1 MSWFDILKRNP
12 MEEALRMRERMGTAK
27 PQSQP
32 TQQVSD
38 EVCAI
43 CGKKNFMRGSVNSK
57 GQKICE
63 LCKKR
68 GFDTAADRMAAIG

>member
-1 MSWFDILKRNP
+1 MSWFDVLKRNP
-12 MEEALRMRERMGTAK
+12 LDYAMAMRERMGTAK

-32 TQQVSD
+32 TQQVSED
-38 EVCAI
+38 TCAI
-43 CGKKNFMRGSVNSK
+43 CGSKNFMRGSVNSK

>member
-1 MSWFDILKRNP
+1 MEYAMDMRN
-12 MEEALRMRERMGTAK
+12 RMGT
-27 PQSQP
+27 SQP
-32 TQQVSD
+32 KSQVSE

-43 CGKKNFMRGSVNSK
+43 CGGKTFMRGSVNSK

-68 GFDTAADRMAAIG
+68 GYDTPADRMAAIG

>member
-1 MSWFDILKRNP
+1 MSWFDVLKRNP
-12 MEEALRMRERMGTAK
+12 MEYAMDMRQRMGTAK

-32 TQQVSD
+32 TQEESG

-43 CGKKNFMRGSVNSK
+43 CRGKTFMRGSVNSK
-57 GQKICE
+57 GEKICE

-68 GFDTAADRMAAIG
+68 GYDTAADRAAAI